1 MRNFEQV
8 CRIKTQSGLKNIA
21 AELNVDLTLV
31 ELKSTTDLSKFAE
44 KIARS
49 DADKNGTGK
58 RAEQKQ
64 L

>member
-1 MRNFEQV
+1 M
-8 CRIKTQSGLKNIA
+8 KNIA